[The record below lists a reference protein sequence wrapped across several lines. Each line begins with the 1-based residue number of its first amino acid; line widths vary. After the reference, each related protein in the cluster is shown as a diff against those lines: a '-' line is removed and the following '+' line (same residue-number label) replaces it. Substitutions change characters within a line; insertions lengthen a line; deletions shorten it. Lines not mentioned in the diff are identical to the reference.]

1 MAAVMNKETAEV
13 KAQNT
18 QPAASPQ
25 TADNP
30 TALAPVPVTSAAEM
44 KTQGADGNQFR
55 QAFEARKQG
64 AQNNIKSTLG
74 ASLDRQTQGLTDAFN
89 QSTAAQ
95 DQATAAGQQAFDF
108 AGQDLGTQA
117 GRTQQGM
124 DSYADVRGLNRQAG
138 SQQALSLG
146 MGASTATG
154 RLAQQQQMA
163 AQESQRQKELLS
175 TDYHNRVQKAI
186 AGHDYKQAAALLDD
200 YNNQNSWLDKNA
212 AAMAAFGN
220 FSGYEELYGQPQ
232 ADSMRQFWIGS
243 NPELAYNTGVI
254 DADRYKQITGKNA
267 PDYVPPAVEGGGGGG
282 GIDADWWINGRPGWT
297 TAHGGLGHG
306 GGTSGGG

>member
-1 MAAVMNKETAEV
+1 MAEEEKKNVAVAT
-13 KAQNT
+13 
-18 QPAASPQ
+18 PAAAT
-25 TADNP
+25 TAP
-30 TALAPVPVTSAAEM
+30 EM
-44 KTQGADGNQFR
+44 KTQAADANQFR

-64 AQNNIKSTLG
+64 AQNNINSTLG
-74 ASLDRQTQGLTDAFN
+74 SSLNTQKQGLADAYN
-89 QSTAAQ
+89 RNVTAQ
-95 DQATAAGQQAFDF
+95 DQATTTGQQAFDF
-108 AGQDLGTQA
+108 AKEDLGVQA
-117 GRTQQGM
+117 GRTQRGM

-146 MGASTATG
+146 LGASTAAG

-212 AAMAAFGN
+212 AAIAAFGN

-254 DADRYKQITGKNA
+254 DGERYKAITGRDA
-267 PDYVPPAVEGGGGGG
+267 PDYVPPVSAGGGSGGNLGEMWWYLPEAHVQRGYGCG
-282 GIDADWWINGRPGWT
+282 GN
-297 TAHGGLGHG
+297 
-306 GGTSGGG
+306 TSGGG

>member
-1 MAAVMNKETAEV
+1 MAEENKF
-13 KAQNT
+13 KADT
-18 QPAASPQ
+18 PAAP
-25 TADNP
+25 P
-30 TALAPVPVTSAAEM
+30 TSAAATATEM
-44 KTQGADGNQFR
+44 KTQGADTDQFR

-95 DQATAAGQQAFDF
+95 EQATAAGQQAFDF
-108 AGQDLGTQA
+108 AGQDLGIQA

-146 MGASTATG
+146 LAQSTAAG

-163 AQESQRQKELLS
+163 LQESQRQKELLS
-175 TDYHNRVQKAI
+175 TDYHNRVQQAI

-200 YNNQNSWLDKNA
+200 YNSQNDWLDKQA
-212 AAMAAFGN
+212 AAMASFGN
-220 FSGYEELYGQPQ
+220 FTGYEQLYGPGQ
-232 ADSMRQFWIGS
+232 AQAMQQFWIGS

-254 DADRYKQITGKNA
+254 DAAQYQQITGRSA
-267 PDYVPPAVEGGGGGG
+267 PGVVSSGGGGGNDYRWYDSEAVG
-282 GIDADWWINGRPGWT
+282 GGPSSY
-297 TAHGGLGHG
+297 HG
-306 GGTSGGG
+306 GGHNSSGGG

>member
-1 MAAVMNKETAEV
+1 MAEEEKKNVAVA
-13 KAQNT
+13 A
-18 QPAASPQ
+18 PAAAT
-25 TADNP
+25 TAP
-30 TALAPVPVTSAAEM
+30 EM
-44 KTQGADGNQFR
+44 KTQAADANQFR
-55 QAFEARKQG
+55 QAFEQHKAG
-64 AQNNIKSTLG
+64 YQNNINSTLG
-74 ASLDRQTQGLTDAFN
+74 SSLDTQKQGLADAYN
-89 QSTAAQ
+89 RNVTAQ
-95 DQATAAGQQAFDF
+95 DQATTTGQQAFDF
-108 AGQDLGTQA
+108 AKEDLGVQA

-146 MGASTATG
+146 LGASTTTG

-254 DADRYKQITGKNA
+254 DGERYKAITGKNP

-306 GGTSGGG
+306 DETSGGG